1 MWNKLL
7 KNEGFE
13 VMIQMS
19 IISIQKMVTNIIR
32 KKFDNICRW
41 RMANQ
46 ETTWEYSKTNYFELN
61 YSQPLI
67 NWHKWGDEQ
76 IERKPQLLRI
86 IIKTKLWNQ

>member
-7 KNEGFE
+7 KNEGVE

-32 KKFDNICRW
+32 KKFDDICRW

-61 YSQPLI
+61 YSQLLI